1 MLAYGTDIRYHSC
14 MKRRNQRALELLFHR
29 PTSGNVSFD
38 SVLALFREL
47 GAEFEHDRAGS
58 RVAIILF
65 GEVKVL
71 HRPHPRPHM
80 DKGAV
85 ASVRDWLKL
94 HGVEP

>member
-1 MLAYGTDIRYHSC
+1 
-14 MKRRNQRALELLFHR
+14 MKRRNQRALELLFRR
-29 PTSGNVSFD
+29 PVRGNVSFD
-38 SVLALFREL
+38 SVLALLREL

-58 RVAIILF
+58 RVAIVLF

-71 HRPHPRPHM
+71 HRAHSGPHM

-85 ASVRDWLKL
+85 ASVRDWLKS